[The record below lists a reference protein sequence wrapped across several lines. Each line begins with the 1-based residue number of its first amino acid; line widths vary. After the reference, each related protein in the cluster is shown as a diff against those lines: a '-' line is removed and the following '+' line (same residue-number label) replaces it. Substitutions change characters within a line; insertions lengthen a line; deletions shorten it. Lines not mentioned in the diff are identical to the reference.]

1 MATVAAIRKNA
12 TEELRVSLDEYRG
25 RQLVRLRVFFT
36 ADHGTPRPGKA
47 GVALLVE
54 MLHAIQAAILAAEAE
69 ALRLGLIEG
78 EG

>member
-1 MATVAAIRKNA
+1 M
-12 TEELRVSLDEYRG
+12 
-25 RQLVRLRVFFT
+25 FFT